1 MSFNISRSSAFQS
14 GFINQQEENK
24 TQIVQISPDRM
35 AIERDIYQKLQQNR
49 CLNIIKIL
57 KIYENLIEVEDI
69 PMTLLQFMKKRQE
82 IQLELSI
89 QEIKLIMAQI
99 INGYQY
105 LRSLGIIH
113 RNLNPLTILVQQI
126 KGRMIIKLSD
136 FSVSSLLKNYSL
148 GTSRAGTP
156 AYWAPEVMFQPQNG
170 YDDTCDIFS
179 LGIILHQLCFQTQMP
194 SEFNN
199 EFELQQF
206 MMKLQKQNF
215 KCQRVIQDIEIV
227 DLIERM
233 IVYEPRKRV
242 SWDEL
247 AKIPF
252 FKSPYHLLNNR
263 YLIDFTRQLGSGM
276 QGVIFLIY
284 DLMQSI
290 ELCAKVVETNSYE
303 GGLELKIYSKLLT
316 NSNERE
322 RENIIKV
329 FDLINDQHQT
339 YVIMEKCDENIQQ
352 YFQKQKSISNEEI
365 LDFLKQ
371 IIIGYK
377 YLQDL
382 NIIHRDLK
390 PENLLIK
397 YEGGRKIVKII
408 DFGVSKIQQPS
419 NLAKTVAGTPIYSAP
434 EVLESTGKGYTNK
447 CDIYSLGTML
457 YQFVFGQLYFQAYTL
472 QELKDYQK
480 SLKLKPFICTK
491 QSIFNNLIEKM
502 LIYEPERRIS
512 WEELLAEVEKL
523 QQQQQIF
530 VERESILYDTISPSI
545 LKYLDCIQIFSSKLE
560 QELIQ
565 YFLTKADVIKQ
576 QVLQLFY
583 FLLLF
588 SQAALL
594 DCQQIFQKQ
603 HIYIG
608 SYTLKQET
616 DTNKINE
623 QKLQGYIDSL
633 QISIESLQINTDNYF
648 ETARQQLFG
657 ELENKKMTCF
667 DIHEYYNRIYK
678 SQIRNYENASLKLRY
693 YLVKMSNIFLDYPII
708 NINQHKILYPQLAE
722 KIKDENAQRQ
732 YLETKRNS

>member
-1 MSFNISRSSAFQS
+1 MSYIISKSSAFQS
-14 GFINQQEENK
+14 GYINQQEDNK
-24 TQIVQISPDRM
+24 TQIVIISPERM
-35 AIERDIYQKLQQNR
+35 NVERDIYLKLQQNK
-49 CLNIIKIL
+49 CLNIVKIL
-57 KIYENLIEVEDI
+57 RIYENQIEIEDV

-82 IQLELSI
+82 LSLELSF

-113 RNLNPLTILVQQI
+113 RNLTPLTILVQQI
-126 KGRMIIKLSD
+126 KGRIIIKISD
-136 FSVSSLLKNYSL
+136 FSVSSLLKNNQL

-156 AYWAPEVMFQPQNG
+156 AYWAPEMMFQPQNG
-170 YDDTCDIFS
+170 YDDKCDIFS

-194 SEFNN
+194 SEFNDQ
-199 EFELQQF
+199 FELQQF
-206 MMKLQKQNF
+206 MQNLQRQNF
-215 KCQRVIQDIEIV
+215 KCQRVTQNIEIV

-252 FKSPYHLLNNR
+252 FQSPYQLLNNR
-263 YLIDFTRQLGSGM
+263 YLVDFSQQLGSGM

-303 GGLELKIYSKLLT
+303 GGLELSIYKKLILK
-316 NSNERE
+316 SNARG

-329 FDLINDQHQT
+329 FELIDDQYKT

-352 YFQKQKSISNEEI
+352 YFQKQKTISNEEI

-382 NIIHRDLK
+382 SIIHRDLK

-408 DFGVSKIQQPS
+408 DFGVSKIQYPQS
-419 NLAKTVAGTPIYSAP
+419 LAKTVAGTPIYSAP
-434 EVLESTGKGYTNK
+434 EVLEPTGKGYTNK

-457 YQFVFGQLYFQAYTL
+457 HQFVFGSLYYNAFTL

-480 SLKLKPFICTK
+480 KLKIKPFQCPGK
-491 QSIFNNLIEKM
+491 SIFSNLIEKM
-502 LIYEPERRIS
+502 LIYEPEQRIT

-523 QQQQQIF
+523 QSQQNF
-530 VERESILYDTISPSI
+530 MERESILYDTISASI
-545 LKYLDCIQIFSSKLE
+545 LRYLDCIQIFSSKLE
-560 QELIQ
+560 YELIQ
-565 YFLTKADVIKQ
+565 FIQKQPEKIKQ
-576 QVLQLFY
+576 KAFQLFY
-583 FLLLF
+583 FLLFF
-588 SQAALL
+588 SQATLL
-594 DCQQIFQKQ
+594 DCQQIFEKQ

-608 SYTLKQET
+608 GYTLKQET
-616 DTNKINE
+616 DFQKINE
-623 QKLQGYIDSL
+623 QKLQGYIETL
-633 QISIESLQINTDNYF
+633 QVSIEAISIDQDWNFKKVQDEMMS
-648 ETARQQLFG
+648 
-657 ELENKKMTCF
+657 ELENKKLTCC
-667 DIHEYYNRIYK
+667 DIHEYFNRIYK
-678 SQIRNYENASLKLRY
+678 PQIQIYSEASWKLRY
-693 YLVKMSNIFLDYPII
+693 YLTKMSNIFIDYPII
-708 NINQHKILYPQLAE
+708 NINLNKILYPQLAE
-722 KIKDENAQRQ
+722 KIKDENVQKQ
-732 YLETKRNS
+732 YLELKWNS